1 MSSRRQYPNFISDE
15 FHISLDATFE
25 KCIFGS
31 QEVVRMMKSGKSNGL
46 VNSITDIEEQS
57 LPSVRLTVPVRP
69 DQEEVL
75 TRIVRTISTNRS
87 KNNRQQR
94 ITKASIIRAY
104 IDAMSSITLDYDEIP
119 DEKEIVRRLVS
130 ALSVQD

>member
-1 MSSRRQYPNFISDE
+1 MSNTERTS
-15 FHISLDATFE
+15 
-25 KCIFGS
+25 
-31 QEVVRMMKSGKSNGL
+31 GL
-46 VNSITDIEEQS
+46 VSSITDIEEQS
-57 LPSVRLTVPVRP
+57 VASVRLTVPVRP

-104 IDAMSSITLDYDEIP
+104 IDAMSALSLDYDEIP
-119 DEKEIVRRLVS
+119 DEKEFARRLTDI
-130 ALSVQD
+130 LSNTH

>member
-1 MSSRRQYPNFISDE
+1 
-15 FHISLDATFE
+15 
-25 KCIFGS
+25 
-31 QEVVRMMKSGKSNGL
+31 MMNTGKSNGL

-57 LPSVRLTVPVRP
+57 EPSVRLTVPVRP

-87 KNNRQQR
+87 KSNRQQR

-104 IDAMSSITLDYDEIP
+104 IDAMSSILLNYDEIS
-119 DEKEIVRRLVS
+119 DEKEMVRRLVET
-130 ALSVQD
+130 LSDQS

>member
-1 MSSRRQYPNFISDE
+1 MVNTKKITGLISSIS
-15 FHISLDATFE
+15 
-25 KCIFGS
+25 
-31 QEVVRMMKSGKSNGL
+31 
-46 VNSITDIEEQS
+46 DIEEQATA
-57 LPSVRLTVPVRP
+57 SVRLTVPVRP

-104 IDAMSSITLDYDEIP
+104 IDAMSALVLDYEEIP
-119 DEKEIVRRLVS
+119 DEKELARRLMEF
-130 ALSVQD
+130 LSR

>member
-1 MSSRRQYPNFISDE
+1 MTSMERNS
-15 FHISLDATFE
+15 
-25 KCIFGS
+25 
-31 QEVVRMMKSGKSNGL
+31 GL
-46 VNSITDIEEQS
+46 VSSITDIEEQS
-57 LPSVRLTVPVRP
+57 VASVRLTVPVRQ

-104 IDAMSSITLDYDEIP
+104 IDAMSALSLNYDEIP
-119 DEKEIVRRLVS
+119 DEKEFTRRLMEVIS
-130 ALSVQD
+130 R

>member
-1 MSSRRQYPNFISDE
+1 MSNTERTS
-15 FHISLDATFE
+15 
-25 KCIFGS
+25 
-31 QEVVRMMKSGKSNGL
+31 GL
-46 VNSITDIEEQS
+46 VSSIADIEEQS
-57 LPSVRLTVPVRP
+57 VASVRLTVPVRP

-104 IDAMSSITLDYDEIP
+104 IDAMSALSLDYDEIP
-119 DEKEIVRRLVS
+119 DEKEFARRLTEI
-130 ALSVQD
+130 LSNNY

>member
-1 MSSRRQYPNFISDE
+1 MINKERN
-15 FHISLDATFE
+15 
-25 KCIFGS
+25 G
-31 QEVVRMMKSGKSNGL
+31 GL
-46 VNSITDIEEQS
+46 VSSITDIEEQS
-57 LPSVRLTVPVRP
+57 VASVRLTVPVRP

-104 IDAMSSITLDYDEIP
+104 IDAMTAIAIDYEEIP
-119 DEKEIVRRLVS
+119 NEKELARRLTE
-130 ALSVQD
+130 LITG

>member
-1 MSSRRQYPNFISDE
+1 MAN
-15 FHISLDATFE
+15 TE
-25 KCIFGS
+25 KA
-31 QEVVRMMKSGKSNGL
+31 NGL
-46 VNSITDIEEQS
+46 VYNITDIEEQS
-57 LPSVRLTVPVRP
+57 DPSVRLTVPVRP

-104 IDAMSSITLDYDEIP
+104 IDAISSVTLDYDEIT
-119 DEKEIVRRLVS
+119 DEKEFIRRLS
-130 ALSVQD
+130 EAISK

>member
-1 MSSRRQYPNFISDE
+1 MINKGRN
-15 FHISLDATFE
+15 
-25 KCIFGS
+25 G
-31 QEVVRMMKSGKSNGL
+31 GL
-46 VNSITDIEEQS
+46 VSSITDIEEQS
-57 LPSVRLTVPVRP
+57 VASVRLTVPVRP

-104 IDAMSSITLDYDEIP
+104 IDTMTAIAIDYEEIP
-119 DEKEIVRRLVS
+119 NEKELARRLID
-130 ALSVQD
+130 LITG

>member
-1 MSSRRQYPNFISDE
+1 MANMERNS
-15 FHISLDATFE
+15 
-25 KCIFGS
+25 
-31 QEVVRMMKSGKSNGL
+31 GL
-46 VNSITDIEEQS
+46 VSSITDIEEQS
-57 LPSVRLTVPVRP
+57 IASVRLTVPVRQ

-104 IDAMSSITLDYDEIP
+104 IDAMSALALNYDEIP
-119 DEKEIVRRLVS
+119 NETEFTRRLMEVIS
-130 ALSVQD
+130 R

>member
-1 MSSRRQYPNFISDE
+1 MI
-15 FHISLDATFE
+15 
-25 KCIFGS
+25 
-31 QEVVRMMKSGKSNGL
+31 SNGRNSGL
-46 VNSITDIEEQS
+46 VSSITDIEEQS
-57 LPSVRLTVPVRP
+57 VASVRLTVPVRP

-104 IDAMSSITLDYDEIP
+104 IDAMTSLAIDYEEIP
-119 DEKEIVRRLVS
+119 NEKEFARRLTE
-130 ALSVQD
+130 LITR